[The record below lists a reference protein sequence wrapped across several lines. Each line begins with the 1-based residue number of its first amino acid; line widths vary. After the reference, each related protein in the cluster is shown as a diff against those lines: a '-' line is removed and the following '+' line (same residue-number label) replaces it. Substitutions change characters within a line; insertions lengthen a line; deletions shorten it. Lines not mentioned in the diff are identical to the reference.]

1 MQWLY
6 KNKEISYSVCS
17 EVADFDMSLDLQCTH
32 VAVLFWLLSH
42 TRTDNFIAVDSMLT
56 LLSLELVCCDSIIT
70 VFCHWLLKLCSFYN
84 THTDTH
90 THAHNT
96 KSNVYISFI
105 HMHISPKQIY
115 FSLCRS
121 TKTDQNKNC
130 FHISACL
137 SQTQSQS
144 NPVSTDSLTS
154 SFEDLQ
160 LLFHPS
166 IKVNLNKKSKCW
178 NYFLRRLNPSECLNG
193 YEQKIFEYIF
203 LCKVWYLQCSEKSQ

>member
-1 MQWLY
+1 MWL
-6 KNKEISYSVCS
+6 
-17 EVADFDMSLDLQCTH
+17 FCT
-32 VAVLFWLLSH
+32 LLLSH

-96 KSNVYISFI
+96 KSNVYISFT

-166 IKVNLNKKSKCW
+166 IKMNLNKKSKC
-178 NYFLRRLNPSECLNG
+178 
-193 YEQKIFEYIF
+193 
-203 LCKVWYLQCSEKSQ
+203 